1 MYAIGNISDKSGR
14 IYKLSDSLYPIG
26 TNALIPQTYEPINN
40 DLYEVLIHDIITY
53 IDNVKPKII
62 HNQATT
68 LSIRQMWLII
78 ENTTTIEV
86 ALDSLSRI
94 IVIIDITATH
104 ITVTIDRFRLQTIEI
119 LTYTSE
125 KFIKIIDDLINT
137 KLASTILLT
146 ASK

>member
-1 MYAIGNISDKSGR
+1 
-14 IYKLSDSLYPIG
+14 
-26 TNALIPQTYEPINN
+26 
-40 DLYEVLIHDIITY
+40 
-53 IDNVKPKII
+53 
-62 HNQATT
+62 
-68 LSIRQMWLII
+68 MWLII